1 MKSMANK
8 RFNLI
13 FKDGCE
19 YEATVTSGGA
29 VEIRSESGKVL
40 VDLGP
45 YTTRDVLEILDS
57 IRTEI
62 MTADNHDKL
71 YDNPLIGKEEAER
84 MELEY
89 NELKE
94 IIKKDAREFVD
105 GEAFETLSEAEKD
118 TLKQLMNAF
127 VVKLALD
134 ITNAEMDAL
143 DRMAEV
149 EQ

>member
-1 MKSMANK
+1 MA
-8 RFNLI
+8 RHD
-13 FKDGCE
+13 FKAFVGGDE
-19 YEATVTSGGA
+19 FIVEDHLHNVT
-29 VEIRSESGKVL
+29 IRNA
-40 VDLGP
+40 
-45 YTTRDVLEILDS
+45 YTGNRILDVHKDTAAELVAILEYMGLTLKNNDLS
-57 IRTEI
+57 IE
-62 MTADNHDKL
+62 KV
-71 YDNPLIGKEEAER
+71 ER
-84 MELEY
+84 MQLEY

-105 GEAFETLSEAEKD
+105 GKAFETLSEAEKD

>member
-1 MKSMANK
+1 MASR

-13 FKDGCE
+13 FKDGCG

-29 VEIRSESGKVL
+29 VEIRSGSGKVL

-45 YTTRDVLEILDS
+45 YTTRDVLEILDG

-62 MTADNHDKL
+62 MTASNRDKL
-71 YDNPLIGKEEAER
+71 YDNPLVKKEEAER
-84 MELEY
+84 MQLEY

-105 GEAFETLSEAEKD
+105 GKAFETLSEAEKD
-118 TLKQLMNAF
+118 TLKKLMNAF

-134 ITNAEMDAL
+134 ITNAEMDVL
-143 DRMAEV
+143 DRMAEAS
-149 EQ
+149 E